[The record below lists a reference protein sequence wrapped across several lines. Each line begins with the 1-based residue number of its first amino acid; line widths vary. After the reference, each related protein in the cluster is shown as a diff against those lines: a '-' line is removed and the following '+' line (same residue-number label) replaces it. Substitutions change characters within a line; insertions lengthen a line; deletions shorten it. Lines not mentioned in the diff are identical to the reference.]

1 MKTVHTLLKAVAV
14 SAIML
19 PATLANA
26 ATSQQLTITNVSGA
40 ARIQQPLPCGQ
51 NLDLTSPIA
60 EGLVGLSWLQQ
71 ERGEV
76 LIDLARLTMMLSPF
90 HVEANCNGVGGS
102 VEFREIGVHL
112 ASAVRF
118 TAQPVSPRTPYLVR
132 FRIPKEQFLIRQAVV
147 DNAPFPQPESIYRKP
162 SEDVTGLID
171 LRGQTVQLHVV
182 LAPELRFRAGCI
194 DNRCAIDESHKGVV
208 TTDVRGGNF
217 TGAPPSIACRPS
229 GRAAHTFAVSA
240 IGNSTLAL
248 GDYTLGNNEVIRI
261 LPAGQPG
268 VRLLPSNRGDGV
280 RQFQAG
286 PGDAFIVATD
296 PANSPAIAYCR

>member
-40 ARIQQPLPCGQ
+40 ARIQQPLPCEQ
-51 NLDLTSPIA
+51 NLDVTSPIA
-60 EGLVGLSWLQQ
+60 EGLVGLTWFQQ
-71 ERGEV
+71 ARGEV

-90 HVEANCNGVGGS
+90 HVEANCNGVRGS
-102 VEFREIGVHL
+102 VEFREIGVQL
-112 ASAVRF
+112 VKAVRF
-118 TAQPVSPRTPYLVR
+118 TAQPVSGRDPYLVR
-132 FRIPKEQFLIRQAVV
+132 FRIPKQQFLLYQSVV
-147 DNAPFPQPESIYRKP
+147 DNAPFPQPETIYRKP

-171 LRGQTVQLHVV
+171 LRRQTVQLHVV

-217 TGAPPSIACRPS
+217 TGAPPTAACTPGARP
-229 GRAAHTFAVSA
+229 
-240 IGNSTLAL
+240 GNSFVVSTINNSVLTLGAFTLA
-248 GDYTLGNNEVIRI
+248 NNEVIQI
-261 LPAGQPG
+261 LPGGQPG

-286 PGDAFIVATD
+286 PGDAFIIATAPD
-296 PANSPAIAYCR
+296 SSAIAYCR